1 MQVDVDNN
9 DDDDDID
16 NDDDNDD
23 VGCERL
29 QRPSD
34 RRSKNSEQQW
44 SLFSQNG
51 KNKFGSKWPPDF

>member
-23 VGCERL
+23 VGCVRL

-51 KNKFGSKWPPDF
+51 KNKFGS